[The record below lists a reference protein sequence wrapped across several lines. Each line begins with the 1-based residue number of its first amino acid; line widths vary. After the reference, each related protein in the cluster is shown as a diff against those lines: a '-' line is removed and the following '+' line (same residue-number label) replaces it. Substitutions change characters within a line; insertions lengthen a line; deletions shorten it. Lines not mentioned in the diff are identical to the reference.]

1 MKKGFSSR
9 TKEIFAGI
17 FLILVLAFVLVSV
30 YQKKQYEADSDDFY
44 LNAVFNKVDG
54 IVEGARVRL
63 AGIDVGYVSNL
74 ELDRYF
80 RVKTTLTFNHE
91 VQLPTDT
98 GAIIKSDGLACS
110 KYIELDA
117 GGDEEFLAK
126 GDFLAYPQDALRLD
140 ELLGR
145 FLDWM
150 RIKKGIKSEI
160 EDRTEGEY

>member
-1 MKKGFSSR
+1 MKKSFSTR
-9 TKEIFAGI
+9 TKEILAGV
-17 FLILVLAFVLVSV
+17 FLILMLAFILVSV
-30 YQKKQYEADSDDFY
+30 YQKKQYESDSDDFY
-44 LNAVFNKVDG
+44 LMATFNKVDG
-54 IVEGARVRL
+54 IVEGSRVRL
-63 AGIDVGYVSNL
+63 AGIDVGYVSDL

-80 RVKTTLTFNHE
+80 RVKATLTFNKD
-91 VQLPTDT
+91 VRLPADT
-98 GAIIKSDGLACS
+98 GAIIKSDGLAGA

-126 GDFLAYPQDALRLD
+126 GEFLAYPQDALRMD

-160 EDRTEGEY
+160 EDREEGE

>member
-1 MKKGFSSR
+1 MRKAFSTR
-9 TKEIFAGI
+9 IKEIFAGI
-17 FLILVLAFVLVSV
+17 ILISALAFVLVSV
-30 YQKKQYEADSDDFY
+30 YQKKQYESDTDDFY
-44 LNAVFNKVDG
+44 LNVVFNKVDG
-54 IVEGARVRL
+54 IVEGSRVRL

-74 ELDRYF
+74 ELDKYF
-80 RVKTTLTFNHE
+80 RVKTTLTFDHE

-98 GAIIKSDGLACS
+98 GAIIKSDGLAGA

-117 GGDEEFLAK
+117 GGDEEFLSK

>member
-1 MKKGFSSR
+1 MRKAVTVR
-9 TKEIFAGI
+9 TKEILAGV
-17 FLILVLAFVLVSV
+17 FLVLALMFVLFSV

-44 LNAVFNKVDG
+44 LEAVFNKVDG
-54 IVEGARVRL
+54 IVEGSRVRL

-80 RVKTTLTFNHE
+80 RVKATLSFNHE
-91 VQLPTDT
+91 LHIPTDS
-98 GAIIKSDGLACS
+98 GAIIKSDGLAGA

-126 GDFLAYPQDALRLD
+126 GEFLAYPQDALRLD

>member
-1 MKKGFSSR
+1 MKKIVTVR
-9 TKEIFAGI
+9 TKEILAGV
-17 FLILVLAFVLVSV
+17 FLVLALMFILFSV
-30 YQKKQYEADSDDFY
+30 YRKKQYESDSDDFY
-44 LNAVFNKVDG
+44 LSAVFNKVDG
-54 IVEGARVRL
+54 IVEGSRVRL

-80 RVKTTLTFNHE
+80 RVKATLSFNHE
-91 VQLPTDT
+91 LKIPTDT
-98 GAIIKSDGLACS
+98 GAIIKSDGLAGA

-117 GGDEEFLAK
+117 GGDEEFLVK